1 MLIGLTALLFCVVV
15 PIVLVIAAIVWMVRK
30 ISAGS
35 PAPAVA
41 SARAPLDEFE
51 QLVQRWVAQGRL
63 ANDAAAQVHALIA
76 EERLSHMPPAAAPA
90 PIEPSAIPP
99 IEAPAVVAPLSA
111 RPAAETSPQPTPLS
125 VAAPAAGPA
134 VGTSAPTAPREPW
147 GERMGRALLSLRTRQ
162 TLLYLGAFLL
172 VVSALVLVVFN
183 WASFPPILQFALL
196 AGVCG
201 GLWAGGTWLARQSG
215 LERAGAGLQAVGAV
229 LVPVVAFSLS
239 RPGLLDLEP
248 RGAWLLA
255 SALSLPIYALAAWRI
270 RHPLFAV
277 AGCLSGASAVLAA
290 FSGVDN
296 QWLPLALVVTLLG
309 YLLLAHWLKRV
320 APELAAGPYW
330 VAQAGLPVALLF
342 AALLWTNGDIDA
354 GALAATV
361 WAATAFCLLAAWL
374 DRRSIWAWATALL
387 APAALFVSLGP
398 TEALAY
404 EWLPLALLALLAGY
418 LPLARRL
425 RPAAPKL
432 ANAPWFVAH
441 AGA

>member
-1 MLIGLTALLFCVVV
+1 MRRLAGNGSTPTPAAPTWANHDALDTLDQLIGKWA
-15 PIVLVIAAIVWMVRK
+15 
-30 ISAGS
+30 
-35 PAPAVA
+35 
-41 SARAPLDEFE
+41 
-51 QLVQRWVAQGRL
+51 AQGRL
-63 ANDAAAQVHALIA
+63 ASETAAEVRALIA
-76 EERLSHMPPAAAPA
+76 QERQARQQPRRSRQRRHGGEPAAAPA
-90 PIEPSAIPP
+90 PAIQLPERAALP
-99 IEAPAVVAPLSA
+99 EATPAVMPRPAPATAMVE
-111 RPAAETSPQPTPLS
+111 AA
-125 VAAPAAGPA
+125 A
-134 VGTSAPTAPREPW
+134 VTPREPW

-162 TLLYLGAFLL
+162 TLLFLGAFLL

-255 SALSLPIYALAAWRI
+255 SALSLPIYALAAWRM

-290 FSGVDN
+290 LSGVES

-309 YLLLAHWLKRV
+309 YLLLARWLQRA

-330 VAQAGLPVALLF
+330 VAHAGLPAALLF
-342 AALLWTNGDIDA
+342 AALLWTNGDIGA
-354 GALAATV
+354 AALAATALGRHGV
-361 WAATAFCLLAAWL
+361 LRAGGLAGAAAG
-374 DRRSIWAWATALL
+374 WAWAARCWH
-387 APAALFVSLGP
+387 PPRCSS
-398 TEALAY
+398 ALAR
-404 EWLPLALLALLAGY
+404 PSAGISMAAAGAAMLLAGY
-418 LPLARRL
+418 LPLARWLRL
-425 RPAAPKL
+425 LSQAGKV
-432 ANAPWFVAH
+432 PWFVAH
-441 AGA
+441 TALRRCSAQPC